1 MARAKD
7 KVVIGYVHPVEVA
20 VGFHHS
26 LLMLMLRDQ
35 ATSRRVA
42 NVLPRNASANI
53 TNARNGIVRD
63 FLESDADWLW
73 MVDADMVFEPDTL
86 DRLLDAAHDRSH
98 PIVGGLCYGVHDNRL
113 FPTLYGLSEHDGVPC
128 VVRFDTF
135 PKDQLFAVDATGAA
149 CVLVHRSVLERIGAE
164 RFNPAYPWFQETVL
178 PGTEAQVVGEDVT
191 FCFRARA
198 LGFPVHVHTGIHVGH
213 QKTYVLTH
221 DMYLQ
226 QIAAE
231 GLT

>member
-1 MARAKD
+1 MARSSD
-7 KVVIGYVHPVEVA
+7 KVVIGYVHPVDVT

-35 ATSRRVA
+35 VTSRRVG
-42 NVLPRNASANI
+42 NLLMRNASANI
-53 TNARNGIVRD
+53 TNARNRIVAD
-63 FLESDADWLW
+63 FLAGPGDWLW
-73 MVDADMVFEPDTL
+73 FLDTDMVFDPDTL
-86 DRLLDAAHDRSH
+86 DRLLEVAHDKSH
-98 PIVGGLCYGVHDNRL
+98 PVVGGLCYGVHDGRL
-113 FPTLYGLSEHDGVPC
+113 FPTLYGLSEHDGEPC

-135 PKDQLFAVDATGAA
+135 PPDQAFAVDGTGAA
-149 CVLVHRSVLERIGAE
+149 CILIHRSVLERIRDE
-164 RFNPAYPWFQETVL
+164 KFNVAYPWFQETVL
-178 PGTEAQVVGEDVT
+178 PGTSQVVGEDVT

-198 LGFPVHVHTGIHVGH
+198 LGFPIHVHTGIHVGH

-221 DMYLQ
+221 EMYMK